1 MVIQV
6 RGGARII
13 RCVNGHANKKKIL
26 THPLCHVTTEA
37 RVEQVGLL
45 ANFYPDL
52 FM

>member
-26 THPLCHVTTEA
+26 HTPTASCDNRGE
-37 RVEQVGLL
+37 G
-45 ANFYPDL
+45 
-52 FM
+52 